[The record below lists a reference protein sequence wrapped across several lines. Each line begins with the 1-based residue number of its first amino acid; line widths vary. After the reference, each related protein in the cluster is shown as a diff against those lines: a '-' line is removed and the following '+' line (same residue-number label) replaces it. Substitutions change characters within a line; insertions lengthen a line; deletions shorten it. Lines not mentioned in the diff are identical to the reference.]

1 MYFLRKSNTWR
12 IIISA
17 FLILFIFLPL
27 VTYAATDSNLYF
39 CEYPGVRRTFMI
51 LGLLINIVKI
61 VIPLIIIITGIITLS
76 KTIISGKADDL
87 KVSINVLIKKAVA
100 GVIIFLL
107 PSAINYLFNT
117 LIANDTSKF
126 TLCTTCLFDAEHC
139 KIPEKDPTTY
149 IED

>member
-1 MYFLRKSNTWR
+1 MS
-12 IIISA
+12 
-17 FLILFIFLPL
+17 LPL
-27 VTYAATDSNLYF
+27 ITYAATDSNLYF

-76 KTIISGKADDL
+76 KTIISGKVDDL
-87 KVSINVLIKKAVA
+87 KASINVLIKKAVA

-117 LIANDTSKF
+117 LIVNDTSKF
-126 TLCTTCLFDAEHC
+126 TQCTTCLFDADHC

-149 IED
+149 EED